1 MKKILLLILTA
12 HLYLSIMPV
21 NAQAACDK
29 KAAKGLVIDDTDR
42 TSYKKLKCFK
52 YNRYLN
58 KQSIDVLMQKIGMV
72 YVNHRFI
79 TVRVKNLRGVQF
91 FINDNLSIEVFVNK
105 FQKVESFNEK
115 LDWKLEDVM
124 QEIASAINIYYK
136 GVCVKHRE

>member
-1 MKKILLLILTA
+1 MLTA
-12 HLYLSIMPV
+12 HLYFSTLPV

-29 KAAKGLVIDDTDR
+29 KAAKGLIIDDTDKM
-42 TSYKKLKCFK
+42 SYKKLKRFK
-52 YNRYLN
+52 YNKYLN
-58 KQSIDVLMQKIGMV
+58 KQSIDVLMQKLGMV
-72 YVNHRFI
+72 YIKHRFI

-105 FQKVESFNEK
+105 FQKVESFNEN
-115 LDWKLEDVM
+115 LDWKLEDVK